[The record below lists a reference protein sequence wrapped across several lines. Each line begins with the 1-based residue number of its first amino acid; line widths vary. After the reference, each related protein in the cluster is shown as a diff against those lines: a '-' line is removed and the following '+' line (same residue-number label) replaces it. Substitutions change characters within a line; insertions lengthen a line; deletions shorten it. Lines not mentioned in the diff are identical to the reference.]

1 MNDDLI
7 IELYNKRDEKA
18 ITESEMKYGK
28 YCFSIAN
35 NILGNREDS
44 EECTNETWF
53 VAWKLIPPEIPQML
67 KMFFGK
73 ITRNIAITTYHKNNT
88 QKRGGGQYM
97 LVYDEL
103 KECLF
108 DNTAIDEKLMEE
120 ELVGYI
126 NIFLERLSVKER
138 IIFVKRY
145 FSMEPVESIAK
156 QMNLKDNHVRA
167 MLSRTRAKLK
177 KHLKEV
183 YYVDCE

>member
-1 MNDDLI
+1 MNDDMI

-18 ITESEMKYGK
+18 ITESETKYGK

-35 NILGNREDS
+35 NILE
-44 EECTNETWF
+44 
-53 VAWKLIPPEIPQML
+53 
-67 KMFFGK
+67 
-73 ITRNIAITTYHKNNT
+73 NNT
-88 QKRGGGQYM
+88 QKRGGGQYK

-108 DNTAIDEKLMEE
+108 DDTSIDENLMEE

-126 NIFLERLSVKER
+126 NIFLEGLSVKER
-138 IIFVKRY
+138 IVFVKRY
-145 FSMEPVESIAK
+145 FSMESVESIAT